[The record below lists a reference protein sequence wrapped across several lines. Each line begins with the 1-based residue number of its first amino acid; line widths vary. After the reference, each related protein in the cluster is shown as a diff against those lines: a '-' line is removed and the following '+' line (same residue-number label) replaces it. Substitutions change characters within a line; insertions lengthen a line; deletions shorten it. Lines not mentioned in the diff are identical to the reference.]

1 MMQTVS
7 SPGRIVQIVINRL
20 RLYLPL
26 IKILQ
31 TGLLL
36 VTGFTGFISARLIHI
51 SSYQIF
57 ALIGTL
63 FLSISGSTI
72 LNMVHDRDI
81 DAKMNRTAHRPLA
94 SGQISDKEALILGIV
109 LSVTGT
115 LWALSMSR
123 IYGLVIA
130 AGLFFDVIIYTVW
143 LKRKT
148 ALSIVW
154 GGISGG
160 MPILAGRVLGVGHID
175 TIGILL
181 SLSILLWIPTHIL
194 TFSMRYFD
202 DYNRAGIPTFPSS
215 YGYQNTRIIIALS
228 CIGTAVAI
236 GIGCYALQLAGG
248 YLRLLAVLTTGFVG
262 LAVFSIH
269 KPSETVNFGLF
280 KYASFFMLG
289 TMWMIVMGTIK

>member
-1 MMQTVS
+1 MSNVNS
-7 SPGRIVQIVINRL
+7 SDNIAKFIFNRMN
-20 RLYLPL
+20 LYLPL
-26 IKILQ
+26 IKILH

-36 VTGFTGFISARLIHI
+36 LTGFTGFISARLEHI
-51 SSYQIF
+51 SLYQIS
-57 ALIGTL
+57 ALIATL

-72 LNMVHDRDI
+72 LNMVFDRDI
-81 DAKMNRTAHRPLA
+81 DAKMNRTAKRPLVSGEISEKEALFVGLLA
-94 SGQISDKEALILGIV
+94 SGI
-109 LSVTGT
+109 GT
-115 LWALSMSR
+115 IWALSLSR
-123 IYGLVIA
+123 MYGIVIA
-130 AGLFFDVIIYTVW
+130 AGLFFDVVVYTIW
-143 LKRKT
+143 LKRRT

-160 MPILAGRVLGVGHID
+160 MPILAGRVLGMGHID
-175 TIGILL
+175 TIGVLL

-228 CIGTAVAI
+228 CIGTAAAI

-248 YLRLLAVLTTGFVG
+248 YLRLLAVLTTGFIG
-262 LAVFSIH
+262 LALFSIH
-269 KPSETVNFGLF
+269 RPSEKVNFGLF